1 MMLGES
7 LTSVTHAGP
16 TLPGEQQFLIPD
28 LALWF
33 LPLRLMPGTGEGQ
46 MPRGPHFVYQGCHAA
61 SCRAGGEV
69 PAEGEG
75 QLMGLGFRQSSLK

>member
-7 LTSVTHAGP
+7 LTSVTHASP
-16 TLPGEQQFLIPD
+16 TLPGEQRLLLPD

-33 LPLRLMPGTGEGQ
+33 LPLGL

-69 PAEGEG
+69 PTEGEG
-75 QLMGLGFRQSSLK
+75 QLTGLGFRQSSPKWQC